1 MDPILSVGVH
11 AWRCWAIRRGTLRC
25 PASRKAKTKI
35 GVLKSMGDACASF
48 AAYGVE
54 GLALDRER
62 VERHVRDSLMLG
74 TALVPFIG
82 YDRAAAVARV
92 TAERGVSLREAAA
105 TADITPEQFD
115 AWVDVTRMARPHRA

>member
-1 MDPILSVGVH
+1 MLDSARL
-11 AWRCWAIRRGTLRC
+11 L
-25 PASRKAKTKI
+25 
-35 GVLKSMGDACASF
+35 GDACTSF

-62 VERHVRDSLMLG
+62 VERHVRESLMLG

-92 TAERGVSLREAAA
+92 AAERGVSLREAAA